1 MPANAASAKLGSTKS
16 GYALVTGAST
26 GIGLE
31 LARLFAAQGIPLLL
45 LASPRSEKTLADL
58 ARAWQTQYGVDV
70 RSFCLDLGRS
80 DAATI
85 VADWV
90 RQQGCEVDYLV
101 NNAGFGIC
109 EQNIQ
114 DYEPARFA
122 QMLQLNMLLPSML
135 ISHFL
140 PSMVARGRGRVLNVS
155 SIAGY
160 IYPHHQQGAYAASK
174 AYMVSLSESMVQ
186 DLRGTGVTC
195 THLAPGPVHTAFFA
209 SAGLAKAR
217 PLAMSAEAVA
227 QAGFAAML
235 AGKPRCIPGW
245 GNKLA
250 ALGAR
255 ISPSRRL
262 VGWLAKRALA

>member
-1 MPANAASAKLGSTKS
+1 MNKPQD
-16 GYALVTGAST
+16 GYTLITGAST

-31 LARLFAAQGIPLLL
+31 LAHLFAAQHTPLLL
-45 LASPRSEKTLADL
+45 VASPRSEQTLADL
-58 ARAWQTQYGVDV
+58 ASSLQTQYGVDARFLGV
-70 RSFCLDLGRS
+70 DLGQAS
-80 DAATI
+80 AADT
-85 VADWV
+85 VAAWV
-90 RQQGCEVDYLV
+90 QSQGLQIDYLV

-109 EQNIQ
+109 EQSIASY
-114 DYEPARFA
+114 DAARFA
-122 QMLQLNMLLPSML
+122 QMLQVNINTPSLLAQ
-135 ISHFL
+135 HFL
-140 PSMVARGRGRVLNVS
+140 PAMLARRSGRVLNVS

-174 AYMVSLSESMVQ
+174 AYMVSFSES
-186 DLRGTGVTC
+186 LARELHGTGVTC

-209 SAGLAKAR
+209 SAGIAKAR
-217 PLAMSAEAVA
+217 PLAMSAQAVA

-235 AGKPRCIPGW
+235 AGQPRCIPGW

-262 VGWLAKRALA
+262 VGWLAEKALSR